1 MSSFL
6 LLKSYFTN
14 LKYHTMF
21 KIKIENYNESFVRIT
36 SNNASVYSL
45 LAKNYT
51 FVVPHGKFLKK
62 KDKNGKK
69 WDGTIKL
76 FNFKTGLIYKGLV
89 GDVKDLLLDSD
100 AGDIDLVG
108 FGKNPG
114 IHNGFDIDYIK
125 SLNIPDRY
133 TPRAFAVEAA
143 HQALKQTRATVES
156 PTSSGKSMI
165 IYYMVRR
172 IIDSYLDEKRKVL
185 IVVPSITLV
194 DQMEGDFVDYGYK
207 DDIWKIPGADV
218 KHADIIVSTWQSLQN
233 KPDEFFEDFDAV
245 FVDEAHGATATEV
258 KRVVECCINARYRY
272 GFSGTFKDSEIDPL
286 VLRGLFGRNIVA
298 ITIQELK
305 EMKIIADTNIVM
317 HRITYPSRLFEKVI
331 HVGMEY
337 ASEIGIVTKS
347 KQRDEII
354 LNILESEENKNGII
368 LFRFVNHMERVIEKF
383 KKRFPNRP
391 YRVIYGGVGRD
402 ERKDIRLEMDAVK
415 DGDRNIVLF
424 ATFDTMST
432 GVSIKNLDFGVF
444 GHPMKSKIKVLQAL
458 GRLLRIS
465 DTKFRATLHDVWDDF
480 TTVSKKIT
488 ENFGKS
494 HAKARLLHYIDQG
507 YTLTDETHEIE

>member
-1 MSSFL
+1 
-6 LLKSYFTN
+6 
-14 LKYHTMF
+14 
-21 KIKIENYNESFVRIT
+21 
-36 SNNASVYSL
+36 VYSL

-100 AGDIDLVG
+100 AGDIDLVN

-245 FVDEAHGATATEV
+245 FVDEAHGATATDGRRMGMEV
-258 KRVVECCINARYRY
+258 YGRVV
-272 GFSGTFKDSEIDPL
+272 
-286 VLRGLFGRNIVA
+286 
-298 ITIQELK
+298 
-305 EMKIIADTNIVM
+305 
-317 HRITYPSRLFEKVI
+317 
-331 HVGMEY
+331 
-337 ASEIGIVTKS
+337 
-347 KQRDEII
+347 
-354 LNILESEENKNGII
+354 
-368 LFRFVNHMERVIEKF
+368 
-383 KKRFPNRP
+383 
-391 YRVIYGGVGRD
+391 
-402 ERKDIRLEMDAVK
+402 
-415 DGDRNIVLF
+415 
-424 ATFDTMST
+424 
-432 GVSIKNLDFGVF
+432 
-444 GHPMKSKIKVLQAL
+444 
-458 GRLLRIS
+458 
-465 DTKFRATLHDVWDDF
+465 
-480 TTVSKKIT
+480 
-488 ENFGKS
+488 
-494 HAKARLLHYIDQG
+494 
-507 YTLTDETHEIE
+507 